1 MTKKAKKTFFTVLQ
15 LAIFIGLGIFL
26 VWYMY
31 HSMAPD
37 AKVQMIRAIKSA
49 RLIYLVPVLFVG
61 FFSHYFRA
69 LRWRLLLEPLD
80 IKPTRLNTWCA
91 VMIGY
96 LVNAILPRFG
106 EVAKCT
112 VLARYEKVP
121 ADKMVGT
128 IVAERAFDLVCLV
141 IVFIVAF
148 ALEAPVIGD
157 YARRLL
163 GGGHGHTALYI
174 LGSIVAIVLLIMVF
188 YQRIKRTK
196 VGHAIK
202 GIGEGV
208 RSIGHLRH
216 RALFIVYT
224 FAIWGC
230 YVGMIILG
238 FLAMPSMEHLPLL
251 STALVVLSFGA
262 VSMIFTPGGMGAYP
276 YVIGAVLLQFHSRY
290 NLGGTLNEATGN
302 ANAYGSL
309 SWAAQT
315 GVIVVLGLIALV
327 LLPIYNRTPHNAQ
340 TAVDTE
346 PDL

>member
-15 LAIFIGLGIFL
+15 LAVFIGLGVFL

-31 HSMAPD
+31 HSMQPD
-37 AKVQMIRAIKSA
+37 AKVQMMRAIKSA

-141 IVFIVAF
+141 IVFIAAF
-148 ALEAPVIGD
+148 ALEAPIIGD
-157 YARRLL
+157 YARRTFN
-163 GGGHGHTALYI
+163 GSNGHTALYV
-174 LGSIVAIVLLIMVF
+174 LVGIVVVVLLILAF

-196 VGHAIK
+196 IGHAIK

-216 RALFIVYT
+216 RGLFIIYT
-224 FAIWGC
+224 FAIWAC
-230 YVGMIILG
+230 YVGMIVLG
-238 FLAMPSMEHLPLL
+238 FLAMPSMANLPLL

-276 YVIGAVLLQFHSRY
+276 YVIGAVLVEFHSHY
-290 NLGGTLNEATGN
+290 SIGSTLNEATGN

-315 GVIVVLGLIALV
+315 GVIVILGLISLI

-340 TAVDTE
+340 IAVDTK